1 MSSSHLYTR
10 VRVSQATKEVSRGK
24 KDREGVP
31 GQGRRGGHGQDMA
44 QMRRDLNRS
53 ELLIAKLRSRI
64 TELECELKIRDI
76 AGMAA
81 KKLAE
86 QQQAHTKE
94 VLELKE
100 GLKVQAEKV
109 VTSGQKVE
117 TLRQQMGGQAQLTEA
132 RLIHQLEE
140 RKKLQEQQ
148 QALAARNT
156 LLLEQKLATYIAQA
170 LDSKARIEELTG
182 EIDREKKGARQA
194 YKEKDSFSSALPT
207 VKTCCEMEN
216 NLAGRHEEADR
227 QTRGHHP
234 RNQRRE
240 GLCSSQQ

>member
-1 MSSSHLYTR
+1 M
-10 VRVSQATKEVSRGK
+10 EVNRSR
-24 KDREGVP
+24 KDKQGVP
-31 GQGRRGGHGQDMA
+31 GQGKRGGHGQDMA
-44 QMRRDLNRS
+44 QMRRDLSRS
-53 ELLIAKLRSRI
+53 ELLVAKLRSRI

-81 KKLAE
+81 KLAE
-86 QQQAHTKE
+86 QQRTHAKE

-109 VTSGQKVE
+109 ITSGQKVE
-117 TLRQQMGGQAQLTEA
+117 TLRQQIGGQAQLTEA
-132 RLIHQLEE
+132 RLINQLEE
-140 RKKLQEQQ
+140 HKKLQEQQ
-148 QALAARNT
+148 RALAARNT